1 MIMEEDLE
9 IMDMGKYS
17 KEEILRQIANIL
29 NESEIERFTILLKRK
44 VIASSHRTQGLTQK
58 LD

>member
-1 MIMEEDLE
+1 MEEDLE